1 MGSSLVE
8 IQVPGQK
15 LVNGVPFPAVVSPP
29 PATASS
35 VPLRDSVKTQ
45 KAFLES
51 LLEKHGLLYTRVL
64 GEDDNPNSPIGRGL
78 KSTFLTNHKTLA
90 QQSEILQY
98 GQPLPSHIVYDCLHI
113 LEEESVAIPWQKGDV
128 LLIDNWAVLYSR
140 RSFDPP
146 CQLRSVLYQR
156 IRNKNCFSSNS
167 RTMNY

>member
-51 LLEKHGLLYTRVL
+51 L
-64 GEDDNPNSPIGRGL
+64 
-78 KSTFLTNHKTLA
+78 FLAAWLTYVNFK
-90 QQSEILQY
+90 Y

-146 CQLRSVLYQR
+146 CQ
-156 IRNKNCFSSNS
+156 
-167 RTMNY
+167 